1 MAGTM
6 LPAKEKIRRRIRNWG
21 PGRAFT
27 PKDFIDLA
35 SRGTIDMTLSALT
48 SAGAIRRIARGVYD
62 TPRTSKVLGGELS
75 PDIDNLARAIAR
87 RFRWQIVPA
96 GALAANMLGLSTQVP
111 ARIIY
116 LTDGPTRTIELGRQS
131 IQFKHARPKH
141 VKVESPRSGMVIQA
155 LRHLGKDRVT
165 AKVIQQLRARL
176 KPVDRRRLREDA
188 RLSSDWI
195 YAVAQKVAEN
205 ARRAR

>member
-6 LPAKEKIRRRIRNWG
+6 ISAKDKIIKRIRGWG

-27 PKDFIDLA
+27 PKDFLDLA
-35 SRGTIDMTLSALT
+35 SRGTIDMTLSALK
-48 SAGAIRRIARGVYD
+48 SAGTIRRIARGVYD
-62 TPRTSKVLGGELS
+62 TPRTSKALGGELS

-87 RFRWQIVPA
+87 RFRWQIVPD

-116 LTDGPTRTIELGRQS
+116 LSDGPTRTIELGRQS
-131 IQFKHARPKH
+131 IHFKHARPKH
-141 VKVESPRSGMVIQA
+141 VKVESPRSGTVIQA
-155 LRHLGKDRVT
+155 LRHLGQDRVT
-165 AKVIQQLRARL
+165 AEVIQQLRTRL
-176 KPVDRRRLREDA
+176 KPADRQRLREDA

-195 YAVAQKVAEN
+195 FAVAQKIAEST
-205 ARRAR
+205 RKTK